1 MLCWPKME
9 RQRERGL
16 RIGCYM
22 DRGGQGHVPGAL
34 EGVRRASR
42 EEGGVT
48 ALPYPHPHLFH

>member
-1 MLCWPKME
+1 ME